1 MSRPHGLLRAGY
13 PYLRTLGMR
22 RVTNFPADIAFPNGD
37 GNAYILMRSEGA
49 ATVRIWPIDDM
60 DALSDDLK
68 GFGSYGADDGQ
79 MMWPVQLIADGE
91 GFLYVSD
98 EATHRI
104 TKFDTEGEF
113 VSKFGKRGDGDGEFD
128 GPTGI
133 AFDPD
138 GCLVV
143 VDSKNHRVQR
153 YAADG
158 EYLGG
163 FGKRGDGD
171 GEFELPWGVHLDERG
186 DIYVADWGNDRVQVF
201 DSEGELKNVIGSSGD
216 GESEFDRPTGIAVDA
231 HGDIYVADWGNNRVQ
246 MFNAEGHYL
255 WSFRGDATLSRVA
268 RQYMLTN
275 AVSNRLREMG
285 RIEREK
291 LLRHP
296 RSVRIDDQFR
306 LFIPDYE
313 SYRVQIYQKD
323 VIELDRTQFAPPLR
337 NPTLEVT

>member
-1 MSRPHGLLRAGY
+1 MGRPHGLLRAGY

-22 RVTNFPADIAFPNGD
+22 RIVGYAVDIAWSGD
-37 GNAYILMRSEGA
+37 DTLILMRSEGA
-49 ATVRIWPIDDM
+49 ASVRIWPIE
-60 DALSDDLK
+60 DAESLTDDLK
-68 GFGSYGADDGQ
+68 GFGSYGTGDGQ
-79 MMWPVQLIADGE
+79 MLWPVQIITDAEGNILI
-91 GFLYVSD
+91 SD

-104 TKFDTEGEF
+104 NKFDREGEF
-113 VSKFGKRGDGDGEFD
+113 LSMFGVHGDSDGEFD

-133 AFDPD
+133 SFDTE
-138 GCLVV
+138 GNLVV

-153 YAADG
+153 YTTSG

-163 FGKRGDGD
+163 FGSHGDGPGQFD
-171 GEFELPWGVHLDERG
+171 LPWGVHVDELG
-186 DIYVADWGNDRVQVF
+186 DIYMADWGNNRFQVF
-201 DSEGELKNVIGSSGD
+201 DSGGEVKNVVGKRGSGD
-216 GESEFDRPTGIAVDA
+216 AEFERPTGIAVDA

-246 MFNAEGHYL
+246 MFNSEGHYIC
-255 WSFRGDATLSRVA
+255 SFRGDASLSRVA

-285 RIEREK
+285 KIENEK
-291 LLRHP
+291 YLRRP

-306 LFIPDYE
+306 LMIPDYE
-313 SYRVQIYQKD
+313 GYRIQIYQKD

>member
-1 MSRPHGLLRAGY
+1 MGRPHGLLRAGY

-22 RVTNFPADIAFPNGD
+22 RIVGYPVDIAWSGD
-37 GNAYILMRSEGA
+37 DTLILMRSEGA
-49 ATVRIWPIDDM
+49 ASVRIWPIE
-60 DALSDDLK
+60 DAESLTDDLK
-68 GFGSYGADDGQ
+68 GFGSYGTGDGQ
-79 MMWPVQLIADGE
+79 MLWPVQIITDAEGNILI
-91 GFLYVSD
+91 SD

-104 TKFDTEGEF
+104 NKFDREGEF
-113 VSKFGKRGDGDGEFD
+113 LSMFGVHGDSDGEFD

-133 AFDPD
+133 SFDTE
-138 GCLVV
+138 GNLVV

-153 YAADG
+153 YTTSG

-163 FGKRGDGD
+163 FGSHGDGPGQFD
-171 GEFELPWGVHLDERG
+171 LPWGVHVDELG
-186 DIYVADWGNDRVQVF
+186 DIYVADWGNNRFQVF
-201 DSEGELKNVIGSSGD
+201 DSGGEVKNVVGKRGSGD
-216 GESEFDRPTGIAVDA
+216 AEFERPTGIAVDA

-246 MFNAEGHYL
+246 MFNSEGHYIC
-255 WSFRGDATLSRVA
+255 SFRGDASLSRVA

-285 RIEREK
+285 KIENEK
-291 LLRHP
+291 YLRRP

-306 LFIPDYE
+306 LMIPDYE
-313 SYRVQIYQKD
+313 GYRIQIYQKD

>member
-1 MSRPHGLLRAGY
+1 MGRPHGLLRAGY

-22 RVTNFPADIAFPNGD
+22 RIVGYPVDIAWSGD
-37 GNAYILMRSEGA
+37 DTLILMRSEGA
-49 ATVRIWPIDDM
+49 ASVRIWPIE
-60 DALSDDLK
+60 DAESLTDDLK
-68 GFGSYGADDGQ
+68 GFGSYGTGDGQ
-79 MMWPVQLIADGE
+79 MLWPVQIITDAEGNILI
-91 GFLYVSD
+91 SD

-104 TKFDTEGEF
+104 NKFDREGEF
-113 VSKFGKRGDGDGEFD
+113 LSMFGVHGDSDGEFD

-133 AFDPD
+133 SFDTE
-138 GCLVV
+138 GNLVV

-153 YAADG
+153 YTTSG

-163 FGKRGDGD
+163 FGSHGDGPGQFD
-171 GEFELPWGVHLDERG
+171 LPWGVHVDELG
-186 DIYVADWGNDRVQVF
+186 DIYVADWGNNRFQVF
-201 DSEGELKNVIGSSGD
+201 DSGGEVKNVVGKRGSGD
-216 GESEFDRPTGIAVDA
+216 AEFERPTGIAVDA

-246 MFNAEGHYL
+246 MFNSEGHYIC
-255 WSFRGDATLSRVA
+255 SFRGDASLSKVA

-285 RIEREK
+285 KIENEK
-291 LLRHP
+291 YLRRP

-306 LFIPDYE
+306 LLIPDYE
-313 SYRVQIYQKD
+313 GYRVQIYQKD